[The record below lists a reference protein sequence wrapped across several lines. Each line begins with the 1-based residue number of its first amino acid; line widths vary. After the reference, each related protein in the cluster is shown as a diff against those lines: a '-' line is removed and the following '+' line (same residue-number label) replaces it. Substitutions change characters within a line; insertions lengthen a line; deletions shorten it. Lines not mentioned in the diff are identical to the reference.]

1 MKGIKYIILALML
14 MALASCK
21 QDNYYLFND
30 TARIQFGPD
39 VTRIYTSS
47 YNLVDTTKAFTFYY
61 DAATITQD
69 TIYFDVYAIG
79 GPSSK
84 DRPFTLQQIQVT
96 DGSTNA
102 LAGTDYKAFTD
113 ATVNSAYVIKAGQ
126 VHALVPIVMLRSAA
140 QKTTTLTLKFQVAEN
155 ANFKVGD
162 KANLWRKVT
171 FTDRLSQPSA
181 WTASYSQYYFG
192 AYSVVKHAF
201 MIQVTGQKWDQAF
214 MSTVTAD
221 YAQMMFYISQIK
233 QALAIYNNAHPGNPM
248 KDENGLVI
256 VFP

>member
-30 TARIQFGPD
+30 TSRIQFGPD
-39 VTRIYTSS
+39 ITRIYTSS

-61 DAATITQD
+61 DASTTTQD
-69 TIYFDVYAIG
+69 TIFFDVYAIG

-84 DRPFTLQQIQVT
+84 DRPFSLQQIQMT

-102 LAGTDYKAFTD
+102 LSGTDYKAFTD
-113 ATVNSAYVIKAGQ
+113 ATVSSAYVIKAGQ
-126 VHALVPIVMLRSAA
+126 VHALVPIVMLRSVA
-140 QKTTTLTLKFQVAEN
+140 QKTLTLTLKFQVAEN
-155 ANFKVGD
+155 TNFKLGD
-162 KANLWRKVT
+162 KANIWRKVT

-181 WTASYSQYYFG
+181 WTASMSQYYFG

-201 MIQVTGQKWDQAF
+201 MIQTTGQKWDQAF
-214 MSTVTAD
+214 MLNVTAD
-221 YAQMMFYISQIK
+221 YNQMMSYVSQCK
-233 QALAIYNNAHPGNPM
+233 QALINYNNAHPGNSM
-248 KDENGLVI
+248 KDENGVVI

>member
-14 MALASCK
+14 IALASCK

-39 VTRIYTSS
+39 IARIYTAS

-61 DAATITQD
+61 DAAAITQD
-69 TIYFDVYAIG
+69 TIFFDVYAIG
-79 GPSSK
+79 GPSSV
-84 DRPFTLQQIQVT
+84 DRPFSMQQIQLT

-102 LAGTDYKAFTD
+102 IAGTDYKSFTD
-113 ATVNSAYVIKAGQ
+113 ATVTSKYVIKAGQ

-140 QKTTTLTLKFQVAEN
+140 QKTTTLTLKFQVIEN

-162 KANLWRKVT
+162 KANLWRKVV

-201 MIQVTGQKWDQAF
+201 MIQVTGQKWDQTF

-221 YAQMMFYISQIK
+221 YAQMMFYISEIK

-248 KDENGLVI
+248 KDENGLAI